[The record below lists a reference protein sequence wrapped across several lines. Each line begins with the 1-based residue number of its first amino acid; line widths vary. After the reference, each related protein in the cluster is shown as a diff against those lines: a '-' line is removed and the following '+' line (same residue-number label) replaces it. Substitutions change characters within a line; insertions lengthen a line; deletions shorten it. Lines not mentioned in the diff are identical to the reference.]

1 MTFKPFHH
9 LTLQVTRAEAIATG
23 VRRFVL
29 QDPDGWELPPF
40 SAGAHLELQVP
51 AGGVRQYSLS
61 GDPAVR
67 DHYEIAVLAEP
78 DGRGGSLS
86 LHERLAVGDVLYAS
100 LPRNHFRLDPAWGR
114 YLLLAGGIGITP
126 LRAMTFE
133 LQRAGK
139 PFELWYCAADEAG
152 AAYSADL
159 RGRLKPEQ
167 VHLVF
172 DGRSPGRQLDVA
184 ALLREPRAD
193 TALYCCGP
201 APLLHAVQAA
211 TRHWP
216 QGTVRFETFAPAR
229 ADDVVA
235 DRAFDIHLERSGRK
249 VPVRQGQTILQALRE
264 HDVEVATSCEA
275 GVCRSCK
282 TAYRSGTPIH
292 RDLVLTPQERE
303 NSMLICVSGCSSD
316 SLVLDL

>member
-1 MTFKPFHH
+1 MNFKPFHH
-9 LTLQVTRAEAIATG
+9 LTLQVMQVEAIAADI
-23 VRRFVL
+23 RRFVL

-40 SAGAHLELQVP
+40 SAGAHLEVQVP
-51 AGGVRQYSLS
+51 GGGVRHYSLS

-67 DHYEIAVLAEP
+67 DCYEIAVLAEP
-78 DGRGGSLS
+78 HGRGGSVS
-86 LHERLAVGDVLYAS
+86 MHERVAAGDLVYTS
-100 LPRNHFRLDPAWGR
+100 LPRNHFGLDASWSR

-139 PFELWYCAADEAG
+139 PFELWYCAADEAA

-159 RGRLKPEQ
+159 RDRLKPEQ
-167 VHLVF
+167 VHFVF
-172 DGRSPGRQLDVA
+172 DGRSVGRQLDVA
-184 ALLREPRAD
+184 SLLREPRVD

-201 APLLHAVQAA
+201 AGLLHAVQAA

-216 QGTVRFETFAPAR
+216 ERAVRFEPFAPAS
-229 ADDVVA
+229 ADELLGDH
-235 DRAFDIHLERSGRK
+235 AFEVHLERSGRT
-249 VPVRQGQTILQALRE
+249 VPVRQGQTIVQALRE
-264 HDVEVATSCEA
+264 HDIEVAASCEA

-282 TAYRSGTPIH
+282 TAYRNGTPVH

-303 NSMLICVSGCSSD
+303 GSMLICVSACSSG